1 MNVLETEWWT
11 LALPPE
17 WWADSEEDSILI
29 GDRDEVGCI
38 EISTLH
44 KEQGS
49 FDRQSLHDIAESESE
64 QPQNWQSVALGD
76 FSGLLADYVDEGD
89 AVREWY
95 VSNGSILLFITYSCD
110 EENRGMDD
118 AAVDQL
124 LDTLML
130 LPQDAG
136 EEAPALTS

>member
-17 WWADSEEDSILI
+17 WWANSEEDSILI

-44 KEQGS
+44 KEEGE
-49 FDRQSLHDIAESESE
+49 FDLKTVTSIAAAESE
-64 QPQNWQSVALGD
+64 QPLDWQSVTLGD
-76 FSGLLADYVDEGD
+76 FAGVSSDYVEEDT

-95 VSNGSILLFITYSCD
+95 LSNGSLLLFITYSCNED
-110 EENRGMDD
+110 NRGMDD
-118 AAVDQL
+118 AAVDEI
-124 LDTLML
+124 LDTLMVAADR
-130 LPQDAG
+130 P
-136 EEAPALTS
+136 

>member
-17 WWADSEEDSILI
+17 WWADSEDDSILV
-29 GDRDEVGCI
+29 GDHDDVGCI

-44 KEQGS
+44 KEQGH
-49 FDRQSLHDIAESESE
+49 FDRDAVLAIAQEESEHPLQWS
-64 QPQNWQSVALGD
+64 SATLGE
-76 FSGLLADYVDEGD
+76 FSGLNSSYVEEEA

-95 VSNGSILLFITYSCD
+95 VSNGAVLLFITYSCE

-118 AAVDQL
+118 AAVDEI

-130 LPQDAG
+130 AG
-136 EEAPALTS
+136 NST

>member
-17 WWADSEEDSILI
+17 WWADSEEDSILV
-29 GDRDEVGCI
+29 GDRDDVGCI

-44 KEQGS
+44 KEEGD
-49 FDRQSLHDIAESESE
+49 FDRGSVTAIAQEESE
-64 QPQNWQSVALGD
+64 QVLQWQPTTLGE
-76 FSGLLADYVDEGD
+76 FSGVSSRYVEEDA

-95 VSNGSILLFITYSCD
+95 VSNGALLLFITYSCD
-110 EENRGMDD
+110 KENGGMDD
-118 AAVDQL
+118 AAVDEI

-130 LPQDAG
+130 AG
-136 EEAPALTS
+136 E